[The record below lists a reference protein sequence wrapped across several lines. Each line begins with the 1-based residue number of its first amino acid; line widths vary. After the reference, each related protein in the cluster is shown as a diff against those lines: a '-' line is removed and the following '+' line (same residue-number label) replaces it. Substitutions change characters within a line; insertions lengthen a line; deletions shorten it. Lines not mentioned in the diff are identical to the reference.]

1 MEGRMH
7 GEVLEKVHRE
17 SNVLLCVSR
26 LNTRQGQ
33 QREEF
38 CSRLTCLSSPC
49 QCSFTHTQLLH
60 SVTLSP
66 NYSQPN
72 MLPLVYI
79 HCSWVNTHLVC
90 LNRLLDYEYNII
102 YIMLYNVI
110 VFLSCLSQHI
120 PLCLI
125 GLSFTLKD
133 YYPGEVYISD
143 TWECYNFVLVFWYF
157 CTVLFNTQ

>member
-26 LNTRQGQ
+26 LHTGQGQ

-38 CSRLTCLSSPC
+38 CSRLTCLYLPVNAASL
-49 QCSFTHTQLLH
+49 TQLLH

-66 NYSQPN
+66 DYSQPN
-72 MLPLVYI
+72 MLPLVYL

-90 LNRLLDYEYNII
+90 LNRLLDYEYN
-102 YIMLYNVI
+102 VI
-110 VFLSCLSQHI
+110 VFLSYLSRHI
-120 PLCLI
+120 PLCII
-125 GLSFTLKD
+125 GLSFTLKALLSR
-133 YYPGEVYISD
+133 GSIHL
-143 TWECYNFVLVFWYF
+143 WHMRML
-157 CTVLFNTQ
+157 